1 MPDSQHDVTDS
12 AQPDGATRRDSL
24 MDVAEPDDAFLLA
37 SEQEDSLA
45 APRRGLI
52 VIVTDHPGEQSDST
66 SQLVSEL
73 LAEANFRVDGA
84 IVVRSKKSKIR
95 QAIETAV
102 VGGVDV
108 VLTVGGT
115 GVGPRDKTPEAT
127 RSVIDKM
134 VPGVAQ
140 ALRSSG
146 QACGAVDACTS
157 RGLSGVSGS
166 TVVVNLASVSYT
178 HLTLP
183 TSDLV

>member
-1 MPDSQHDVTDS
+1 MPDLQQDLTDS
-12 AQPDGATRRDSL
+12 AQPEGEGKHDSL

-45 APRRGLI
+45 APRRALI

-102 VGGVDV
+102 VGGVDL

-166 TVVVNLASVSYT
+166 TVVVNLASSRT
-178 HLTLP
+178 AGAPPH
-183 TSDLV
+183 